1 MTRSWNNCSKSMS
14 QKKSTGGKERYAWM
28 RSARIS
34 SIKRQPRFATR
45 NISVACQLRSIV
57 IVVLGFIVVGFHS
70 RSVPTVPRSVSCLAS
85 GSRHRHD
92 RRHFVFYSGRRRR
105 RWFRP
110 LDAWR
115 RVCGG
120 GRRGARRTAINARRN
135 SGANLA
141 FQQNSD
147 ER

>member
-14 QKKSTGGKERYAWM
+14 QKKSTGGRKVRMDAIN
-28 RSARIS
+28 SH
-34 SIKRQPRFATR
+34 KFNNKPRFATR